1 MIHVIIT
8 TPDKCREGTRAVS
21 MVARSI
27 ITEYPSM
34 VVGPSE
40 NVPGYPAC
48 YTSIV
53 LLFDAEPAEIS
64 RARHNWEGLVLFRS
78 HGNPYTGDDDAVS
91 DWRVNVAFIDSGQAP
106 ELDPASIEMVYY
118 ESRHSLGKHESLK
131 TAVRAIHRPTGI
143 TVDCDQAPSAFHNS
157 MMAWSLLRL
166 KVLPAVGAHHGAPLQ
181 PDGHPA
187 GAPSAPVPLRIIE
200 GTL

>member
-1 MIHVIIT
+1 MIHVVIT

-78 HGNPYTGDDDAVS
+78 HGNPYTGDDNAVS

-118 ESRHSLGKHESLK
+118 ESRHSLGEHESLK

-166 KVLPAVGAHHGAPLQ
+166 KVLPAVGAYRGTPESGGCPVGAYHGTPAPR
-181 PDGHPA
+181 
-187 GAPSAPVPLRIIE
+187 RIIE
-200 GTL
+200 GCL

>member
-1 MIHVIIT
+1 
-8 TPDKCREGTRAVS
+8 

-64 RARHNWEGLVLFRS
+64 RARHNWEGIVLFRS
-78 HGNPYTGDDDAVS
+78 HGNPYTGDDNAVS

-118 ESRHSLGKHESLK
+118 ESRHSLGEHENLK

-166 KVLPAVGAHHGAPLQ
+166 KVLPAVGTYRGTPESGGCPVGAYHGT
-181 PDGHPA
+181 PA
-187 GAPSAPVPLRIIE
+187 PLRIIE